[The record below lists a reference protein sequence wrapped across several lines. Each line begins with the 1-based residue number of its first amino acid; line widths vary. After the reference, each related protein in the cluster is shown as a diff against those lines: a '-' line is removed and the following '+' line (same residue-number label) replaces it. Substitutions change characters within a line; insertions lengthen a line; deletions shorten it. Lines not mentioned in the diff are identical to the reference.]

1 MVQWVSVLAALIG
14 AGLLLAGVA
23 VPGVQLLLTGLI
35 ILVAVRYESWRER
48 APPPVA
54 GSDWHFTGER
64 FEDPGT
70 GTTEHDGAAPVP
82 QESRTRDES
91 LSRMALRHSPAASAS
106 RPPPARPIA
115 S

>member
-1 MVQWVSVLAALIG
+1 MLRRVVQWVSALAALIG

-48 APPPVA
+48 ASPPVA
-54 GSDWHFTGER
+54 GSDWHSTGER

-70 GTTEHDGAAPVP
+70 GTIVEVQYNARTGERRYQPAKDG
-82 QESRTRDES
+82 
-91 LSRMALRHSPAASAS
+91 
-106 RPPPARPIA
+106 
-115 S
+115 